1 MDGYAYECM
10 AIFSLICSHYG
21 ELAEWLKAHAWKAC
35 IPQKGIGGSNPS
47 FSAFLFIC

>member
-1 MDGYAYECM
+1 MRPNCLGLAETIKLHLM
-10 AIFSLICSHYG
+10 EKG

-47 FSAFLFIC
+47 FSAFLCE